1 MTRPPNS
8 FVGEVMHDSDQFSVN
23 LTDIRGRN
31 AVRLYELLIQGPPM
45 FSRGGRRFLELQA
58 SLVVFQ
64 MAVQPPV
71 LFLNHNALPFEARGL
86 Q

>member
-23 LTDIRGRN
+23 LTDIRGRI
-31 AVRLYELLIQGPPM
+31 AVRLYELLIQALPCFHGESDV
-45 FSRGGRRFLELQA
+45 FQKLQT
-58 SLVVFQ
+58 SWVVFQ
-64 MAVQPPV
+64 TVVQPPV